1 MQQGADRPIE
11 DIHGFVSVSL
21 AHGRWQ
27 PNLCERVRGLDV
39 RREGMRGRNKRIT
52 DIA

>member
-21 AHGRWQ
+21 APGGWQ